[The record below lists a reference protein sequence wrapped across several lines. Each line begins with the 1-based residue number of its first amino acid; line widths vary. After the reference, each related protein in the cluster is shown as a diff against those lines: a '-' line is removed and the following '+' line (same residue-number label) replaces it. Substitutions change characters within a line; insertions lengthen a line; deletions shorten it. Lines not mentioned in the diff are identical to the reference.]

1 MKSDTTP
8 IALSVNPLD
17 DESAIVS
24 DDAGSYSD
32 G

>member
-8 IALSVNPLD
+8 IALSVNSLD

-24 DDAGSYSD
+24 DDAGSDSD